1 MKKMF
6 RLIVCFLL
14 LTASNVFA
22 FETEWS
28 SGIEPKVRIISP
40 VSHNDNKNEIFLGL
54 QYKLEKGWKTY
65 WRSSG
70 DGGFPQEIKLLN
82 SQNVKDFEI
91 LWPIPEYFEIL
102 GFTSIGYV
110 DEVIFPLKINLQDI
124 NKKTFINLDINY
136 LTCKDICIPGSAL
149 LNIIIPPGEG
159 KITEHSYKI
168 QKALSLVPKID
179 KNLSGLRN
187 FTTKAYEDDEDISI
201 IISAESK
208 NIFTDPKIFLHSE
221 FGLPISKPEIIF
233 SPNSKKIDAKFF
245 FNKKNINKDNFK
257 LNIVFDNE
265 NNSFEYI
272 SDIKVE
278 QFSKI
283 AFLNNS
289 LIYLL
294 LISLFG
300 GMILNVMPCVLPVLS
315 IKLISVL
322 RQSTDLIAVR
332 KSFITTSLGII
343 TSFLI
348 LSILLMLLRS
358 LGFAIGWGMQFQQPL
373 FLIIISII
381 LLLFSFNLLGFFEFK
396 TPSFLNMKIINYLN
410 SKNYTKDFF
419 NGFFAT
425 ILATPCSAPFVGTA
439 ITAAFTQSTF
449 TMYAIF
455 IFMGLGMSSPYLLVA
470 IFPSVMRYLPKPGKW
485 MQYIKYFLG
494 LLLLGTFLWIFSILL
509 NHFTFSQNI
518 KINQN
523 SNWIDITEIDLD
535 NLKKEKN
542 IIFVDITADW
552 CVTCQFNKINV
563 INSKIVKNEFKKNNI
578 MKIRG
583 DWTKPNAEIA
593 DFLQQ
598 YKRFGIPFNIF
609 FSKTF
614 PDGIIL
620 SEILSEKE
628 VLDTIE
634 KIN

>member
-1 MKKMF
+1 M
-6 RLIVCFLL
+6 VCFLL

-245 FNKKNINKDNFK
+245 FNKKNISKDNFK

-396 TPSFLNMKIINYLN
+396 TPSFVNMKIINDLN

-509 NHFTFSQNI
+509 NHFTFFQNI

>member
-1 MKKMF
+1 
-6 RLIVCFLL
+6 
-14 LTASNVFA
+14 
-22 FETEWS
+22 
-28 SGIEPKVRIISP
+28 
-40 VSHNDNKNEIFLGL
+40 
-54 QYKLEKGWKTY
+54 
-65 WRSSG
+65 
-70 DGGFPQEIKLLN
+70 
-82 SQNVKDFEI
+82 
-91 LWPIPEYFEIL
+91 
-102 GFTSIGYV
+102 
-110 DEVIFPLKINLQDI
+110 
-124 NKKTFINLDINY
+124 NLDINY

-396 TPSFLNMKIINYLN
+396 T
-410 SKNYTKDFF
+410 
-419 NGFFAT
+419 
-425 ILATPCSAPFVGTA
+425 
-439 ITAAFTQSTF
+439 
-449 TMYAIF
+449 
-455 IFMGLGMSSPYLLVA
+455 
-470 IFPSVMRYLPKPGKW
+470 
-485 MQYIKYFLG
+485 
-494 LLLLGTFLWIFSILL
+494 
-509 NHFTFSQNI
+509 
-518 KINQN
+518 
-523 SNWIDITEIDLD
+523 
-535 NLKKEKN
+535 
-542 IIFVDITADW
+542 
-552 CVTCQFNKINV
+552 
-563 INSKIVKNEFKKNNI
+563 
-578 MKIRG
+578 
-583 DWTKPNAEIA
+583 
-593 DFLQQ
+593 
-598 YKRFGIPFNIF
+598 
-609 FSKTF
+609 
-614 PDGIIL
+614 
-620 SEILSEKE
+620 
-628 VLDTIE
+628 
-634 KIN
+634 

>member
-179 KNLSGLRN
+179 KNLSGLLN
-187 FTTKAYEDDEDISI
+187 FTTKAYEDNEDISI
-201 IISAESK
+201 IVSAESK

-396 TPSFLNMKIINYLN
+396 TPSFVNMKIINYLN

-509 NHFTFSQNI
+509 NHFTFFQNI

-563 INSKIVKNEFKKNNI
+563 INSKIVKDEFKKNNI

>member
-102 GFTSIGYV
+102 GFTSIGYI

-245 FNKKNINKDNFK
+245 FNKKNISKDNFK

-509 NHFTFSQNI
+509 NHFTFFQNI

-523 SNWIDITEIDLD
+523 SNWIDITEINLD

>member
-6 RLIVCFLL
+6 RLMVCFLL

-102 GFTSIGYV
+102 GFTSIGYI

-396 TPSFLNMKIINYLN
+396 TPSFVNMKIINYLN

-509 NHFTFSQNI
+509 NHFTFFQNI

>member
-1 MKKMF
+1 M
-6 RLIVCFLL
+6 VCFLL

-396 TPSFLNMKIINYLN
+396 TPSFVNMKIINYLN

-523 SNWIDITEIDLD
+523 SNWIDITEINLD

>member
-1 MKKMF
+1 M
-6 RLIVCFLL
+6 VCFLL

-179 KNLSGLRN
+179 KNLSGLLN
-187 FTTKAYEDDEDISI
+187 FTTKAYEDNEDISI
-201 IISAESK
+201 IVSAESK

-245 FNKKNINKDNFK
+245 FNKKNISKDNFK

-509 NHFTFSQNI
+509 NHFTFFQNI

>member
-1 MKKMF
+1 M
-6 RLIVCFLL
+6 VCFLL

-102 GFTSIGYV
+102 GFTSIGYI

-396 TPSFLNMKIINYLN
+396 TPSFVNMKIINYLN

-509 NHFTFSQNI
+509 NHFTFFQNI

-563 INSKIVKNEFKKNNI
+563 INSKNVKDEFKKNNI

-593 DFLQQ
+593 YFLQQ

>member
-1 MKKMF
+1 MF
-6 RLIVCFLL
+6 RLVVCFLFL
-14 LTASNVFA
+14 SVSNVFA

-28 SGIEPKVRIISP
+28 SGIEPKIRIISP
-40 VSHNDNKNEIFLGL
+40 VTHNDNKNEIYLGL
-54 QYKLEKGWKTY
+54 QYQLEKGWKTY

-70 DGGFPQEIKLLN
+70 EGGFPQEIKLLN

-91 LWPIPEYFEIL
+91 LWPIPEYFDIL

-110 DEVIFPLKINLQDI
+110 DEVIFPLKIYLQDI
-124 NKKTFINLDINY
+124 NKETLINLDVNY

-159 KITEHSYKI
+159 KITKHSYKI
-168 QKALSLVPKID
+168 QKALSLVPKVD
-179 KNLSGLRN
+179 KNLSGLHN
-187 FTTKAYEDDEDISI
+187 FTTKAYEDDENISI

-221 FGLPISKPEIIF
+221 FGLPIIKPEIIF
-233 SPNSKKIDAKFF
+233 STNSKKIDAKFF
-245 FNKKNINKDNFK
+245 FNKNNFTKDNFQV
-257 LNIVFDNE
+257 NIVFDNE

-272 SDIKVE
+272 SDIKIE

-283 AFLNNS
+283 SFLNNS

-294 LISLFG
+294 IISLLG
-300 GMILNVMPCVLPVLS
+300 GMVLNVMPCVLPVLS
-315 IKLISVL
+315 IKLLSVL
-322 RQSTDLIAVR
+322 KQSNDLTSVR
-332 KSFITTSLGII
+332 KSFIITALGII

-348 LSILLMLLRS
+348 LSFLLMLLRS

-381 LLLFSFNLLGFFEFK
+381 LLLFSINLFGFFEFN
-396 TPSFLNMKIINYLN
+396 TPSFINIKFINYLN
-410 SKNYTKDFF
+410 SNKYTKDFF

-455 IFMGLGMSSPYLLVA
+455 IFMGFGMSSPYLLVVL
-470 IFPSVMRYLPKPGKW
+470 FPSLMRYLPKPGKW
-485 MQYIKYFLG
+485 MQYVKYFLG
-494 LLLLGTFLWIFSILL
+494 LLLFATFLWIFSILL

-523 SNWIDITEIDLD
+523 SNWIDITEIDID

-563 INSKIVKNEFKKNNI
+563 INSQIVKDKFKKNNI
-578 MKIRG
+578 VKIRG
-583 DWTKPNAEIA
+583 DWTKPNTEIA

-614 PDGIIL
+614 PEGVIL

>member
-1 MKKMF
+1 M
-6 RLIVCFLL
+6 VCFLL

-221 FGLPISKPEIIF
+221 FGLTISKPEIIF

-245 FNKKNINKDNFK
+245 FNKKNISKDNFK

-396 TPSFLNMKIINYLN
+396 TPSFVNMKIINYLN

-509 NHFTFSQNI
+509 NHFTFFQNI